1 MNQRASKTP
10 MLGTILK
17 EKDRFSAQEFDWDD
31 SFQESDDSLDRCD
44 GRSDTRYHPLSTW
57 ATFFEKLT
65 FLTP

>member
-31 SFQESDDSLDRCD
+31 SFQESDDSLDR
-44 GRSDTRYHPLSTW
+44 
-57 ATFFEKLT
+57 
-65 FLTP
+65 